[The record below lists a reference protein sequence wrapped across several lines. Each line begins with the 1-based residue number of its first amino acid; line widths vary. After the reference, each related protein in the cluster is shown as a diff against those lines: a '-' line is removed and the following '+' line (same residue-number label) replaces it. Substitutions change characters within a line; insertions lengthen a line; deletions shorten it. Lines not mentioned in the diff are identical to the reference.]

1 MATYKLPSGQK
12 LATFKIDEL
21 EWEAFKALCDAQ
33 GTSASRTL
41 IMFIEQ
47 SIADGKIDESLLPK
61 FRVASSQNIDT
72 DIDAMEARLMDRL
85 IARLDD
91 RLSSEIVQPH
101 PPTLDPNIE
110 ARLDA
115 MEAALAG
122 KYNPSPMN

>member
-61 FRVASSQNIDT
+61 PRIASSQNIDV
-72 DIDAMEARLMDRL
+72 DIDSLEARLMDRL
-85 IARLDD
+85 MTRLDD
-91 RLSSEIVQPH
+91 RL
-101 PPTLDPNIE
+101 
-110 ARLDA
+110 
-115 MEAALAG
+115 EAALAG
-122 KYNPSPMN
+122 K